1 MNTKYFESKSVNV
14 MKIAL
19 VCPAS
24 LPATQF
30 GGIMFLCV
38 NISKKLSNI
47 GHDLT
52 IFTTNLDFANNT
64 NTFNKKLPKK
74 EKVEN
79 FVIRRTNVWFSIF
92 LFFVNPGM
100 YKQMMKDD
108 FDIIHAVGIRSF
120 QAFIAAIVSKRKKI
134 PLVISDQ
141 GGLTTHPDLKESSLS
156 KRILIGLQRPL
167 IKFIVNQSSSVIV
180 PNEYEKKIFLNF
192 CDESKISIVRNG
204 IDVNEM
210 KIWDSEFAKKF
221 TNNEEFILFL
231 GRFHEVKGIDTLLDA
246 VNLIKKKLSL
256 EKIKVMIMGVDFGY
270 EEKMEKIIRKFDLS
284 DNIYIIKKPRREDVI
299 SAYNTCKF
307 LVLPSKWELSPLTP
321 LEGFACKK
329 TLVSTTAHGIPYT
342 ISHNEN
348 CILVPPSDPQSLS
361 EAILE
366 LIKNPQR
373 CNELGES
380 GFRMVLN
387 EGNLDTMSSK
397 IFSVYEKTIKL
408 NKGNRGKD

>member
-1 MNTKYFESKSVNV
+1 
-14 MKIAL
+14 MKIAF

-38 NISKKLSNI
+38 NISKKLSSI
-47 GHDLT
+47 GHNLT
-52 IFTTNLDFANNT
+52 IYTTNLDFANNT
-64 NTFNKKLPKK
+64 NTFNKKLPKN

-79 FVIRRTNVWFSIF
+79 FIIKRTNVWFSIF

-100 YKQMMKDD
+100 YKQMMKDE

-120 QAFIAAIVSKRKKI
+120 QAFIAAVISKRKKI

-141 GGLTTHPDLKESSLS
+141 GGLTTHPDLKESSFG
-156 KRILIGLQRPL
+156 KKVLIRLQQPL
-167 IKFIVNQSSSVIV
+167 IKLIVNQSSSVIV

-192 CDESKISIVRNG
+192 CDESKISIVKNG
-204 IDVNEM
+204 IDVDEM
-210 KIWDSEFAKKF
+210 RSWDSNFVKKF

-231 GRFHEVKGIDTLLDA
+231 GRFHEVKGIDTLLEA
-246 VNLIKKKLSL
+246 VNLIKKKLAL
-256 EKIKVMIMGVDFGY
+256 EKIKILIMGVDFGY
-270 EEKMEKIIRKFDLS
+270 EERMEKIIRKFDLF
-284 DNIYIIKKPRREDVI
+284 DNICIIKKPTRKDVI

-329 TLVSTTAHGIPYT
+329 TLISTTAHGIPYT

-348 CILVPPSDPQSLS
+348 CILVPPSDPLNLS
-361 EAILE
+361 KAILE
-366 LIKNPQR
+366 LIRNPQK
-373 CNELGES
+373 CKQLGES
-380 GFRMVLN
+380 GFRMVIN
-387 EGNLDTMSSK
+387 EGNLETMSTN

-408 NKGNRGKD
+408 NKGN

>member
-1 MNTKYFESKSVNV
+1 
-14 MKIAL
+14 MKIAF

-38 NISKKLSNI
+38 NISKKLSSI
-47 GHDLT
+47 GHNLT
-52 IFTTNLDFANNT
+52 IYTTNLDFANNT
-64 NTFNKKLPKK
+64 NTFNKKLPKN

-79 FVIRRTNVWFSIF
+79 FIIKRTNVWFSIF

-100 YKQMMKDD
+100 YKQMMKDE

-120 QAFIAAIVSKRKKI
+120 QAFIAAVVSKRKKI

-141 GGLTTHPDLKESSLS
+141 GGLTTHPDLKESSFG
-156 KRILIGLQRPL
+156 KKVLIRLQQPL
-167 IKFIVNQSSSVIV
+167 IKLIVNQSSSVIV

-192 CDESKISIVRNG
+192 CDESKISIVKNG
-204 IDVNEM
+204 IDVDEM
-210 KIWDSEFAKKF
+210 RSWDSNFVKKF

-231 GRFHEVKGIDTLLDA
+231 GRFHEVKGIDTLLEA
-246 VNLIKKKLSL
+246 VNLIKKKLAL
-256 EKIKVMIMGVDFGY
+256 EKIKILIMGVDFGY
-270 EEKMEKIIRKFDLS
+270 EEKMEKIIRKFDLF
-284 DNIYIIKKPRREDVI
+284 DNICIIKKPTRKDVI

-329 TLVSTTAHGIPYT
+329 TLISTTAHGIPYT

-348 CILVPPSDPQSLS
+348 CILVPPSDPLNLS
-361 EAILE
+361 KAILE
-366 LIKNPQR
+366 LIRNPQK
-373 CNELGES
+373 CKQLGES
-380 GFRMVLN
+380 GFRMVIN
-387 EGNLDTMSSK
+387 EGNLETMSTN

-408 NKGNRGKD
+408 NKGN

>member
-1 MNTKYFESKSVNV
+1 
-14 MKIAL
+14 MKIAF

-47 GHDLT
+47 GHNLT
-52 IFTTNLDFANNT
+52 IYTTNLDFANNT
-64 NTFNKKLPKK
+64 NTFNKKLPKN
-74 EKVEN
+74 EKIEN
-79 FVIRRTNVWFSIF
+79 FIIKRTNVWFSIF

-100 YKQMMKDD
+100 YKQMMKDK

-141 GGLTTHPDLKESSLS
+141 GGLTTHPDLKESSFG
-156 KRILIGLQRPL
+156 KKVLIRLQRPL

-192 CDESKISIVRNG
+192 CDESKISIVKNG
-204 IDVNEM
+204 IDVDEM
-210 KIWDSEFAKKF
+210 RSWDSNFGKKF

-246 VNLIKKKLSL
+246 VNLIKKELSL
-256 EKIKVMIMGVDFGY
+256 EKIKILIMGVDFGY
-270 EEKMEKIIRKFDLS
+270 EKKMEKIIRKFDLF
-284 DNIYIIKKPRREDVI
+284 DNICIIKKPTREDVI

-329 TLVSTTAHGIPYT
+329 TLISTTAHGIPYT

-348 CILVPPSDPQSLS
+348 CILVPPSDPLNLS
-361 EAILE
+361 KAILE
-366 LIKNPQR
+366 LIRNPQK
-373 CNELGES
+373 CKQLGES
-380 GFRMVLN
+380 GFRMVSN
-387 EGNLDTMSSK
+387 EGNLETMSTN

-408 NKGNRGKD
+408 NKGN

>member
-1 MNTKYFESKSVNV
+1 
-14 MKIAL
+14 MKIAF

-38 NISKKLSNI
+38 NISKKLSSI
-47 GHDLT
+47 GHNLT
-52 IFTTNLDFANNT
+52 IYTTNLDFANNT
-64 NTFNKKLPKK
+64 NTFNKKLPKN

-79 FVIRRTNVWFSIF
+79 FIIKRTNVWFSIF

-100 YKQMMKDD
+100 YKQMMKDE

-120 QAFIAAIVSKRKKI
+120 QAFIAAVISKRKKI

-141 GGLTTHPDLKESSLS
+141 GGLTTHPDLKESSFG
-156 KRILIGLQRPL
+156 KKVLIRLQQPL
-167 IKFIVNQSSSVIV
+167 IKLIVNQSSSVIV

-192 CDESKISIVRNG
+192 CDESKISIVKNG
-204 IDVNEM
+204 IDVDEM
-210 KIWDSEFAKKF
+210 RSWDSNFVKKF

-231 GRFHEVKGIDTLLDA
+231 GRFHEVKGIDTLLEA

-256 EKIKVMIMGVDFGY
+256 EKIKILIMGVDFGY
-270 EEKMEKIIRKFDLS
+270 EEKMEKIIRKFDLF
-284 DNIYIIKKPRREDVI
+284 DNICIIKKPTRKDVI

-329 TLVSTTAHGIPYT
+329 TLISTTAHGIPYT

-348 CILVPPSDPQSLS
+348 CILVPPSDPLNLS
-361 EAILE
+361 KAILE
-366 LIKNPQR
+366 LIRNPQK
-373 CNELGES
+373 CKQLGES
-380 GFRMVLN
+380 GFRMVIN
-387 EGNLDTMSSK
+387 EGNLETMSTN

-408 NKGNRGKD
+408 NKGN

>member
-1 MNTKYFESKSVNV
+1 
-14 MKIAL
+14 MKIAF

-47 GHDLT
+47 GHNLT
-52 IFTTNLDFANNT
+52 IYTTNLDFANNT
-64 NTFNKKLPKK
+64 NTFNKKLPKN
-74 EKVEN
+74 EKIEN
-79 FVIRRTNVWFSIF
+79 FIIKRTNVWFSIF

-100 YKQMMKDD
+100 YKQMMKDK

-141 GGLTTHPDLKESSLS
+141 GGLTTHPDLKESSFG
-156 KRILIGLQRPL
+156 KKVLIRLQRPL

-192 CDESKISIVRNG
+192 CDESKISIVKNG
-204 IDVNEM
+204 IDVDEM
-210 KIWDSEFAKKF
+210 RSWDSNFGKKF

-246 VNLIKKKLSL
+246 VNLIKKELSL
-256 EKIKVMIMGVDFGY
+256 EKIKILIMGVDFGY
-270 EEKMEKIIRKFDLS
+270 EKKMEKIIRKFDLF
-284 DNIYIIKKPRREDVI
+284 DNICIIKKPTREDVI

-329 TLVSTTAHGIPYT
+329 TLISTTAHGIPYT
-342 ISHNEN
+342 VSHNEN
-348 CILVPPSDPQSLS
+348 CILVPPSDPLNLS
-361 EAILE
+361 KAILE
-366 LIKNPQR
+366 LIRNPQK
-373 CNELGES
+373 CKQLGES
-380 GFRMVLN
+380 GFRMVSN
-387 EGNLDTMSSK
+387 EGNLETMSTN

-408 NKGNRGKD
+408 NKGN

>member
-1 MNTKYFESKSVNV
+1 
-14 MKIAL
+14 MKIAF

-47 GHDLT
+47 GHNLT
-52 IFTTNLDFANNT
+52 IYTTNLDFANNT
-64 NTFNKKLPKK
+64 NTFNKKLPKN
-74 EKVEN
+74 EKIEN
-79 FVIRRTNVWFSIF
+79 FIIKRTNVWFSIF

-100 YKQMMKDD
+100 YKQMMKDK

-141 GGLTTHPDLKESSLS
+141 GGLTTHPDLKESSFG
-156 KRILIGLQRPL
+156 KKVLIRLQRPL
-167 IKFIVNQSSSVIV
+167 IKFIVNQSSSVVV

-192 CDESKISIVRNG
+192 CDESKISIVKNG
-204 IDVNEM
+204 IDVDEM
-210 KIWDSEFAKKF
+210 RSWDSNFGKKF

-246 VNLIKKKLSL
+246 VNLIKKELSL
-256 EKIKVMIMGVDFGY
+256 EKIKILIMGVDFGY
-270 EEKMEKIIRKFDLS
+270 EKKMEKIIRKFDLF
-284 DNIYIIKKPRREDVI
+284 DNICIIKKPTREDVI

-329 TLVSTTAHGIPYT
+329 TLISTTAHGIPYT

-348 CILVPPSDPQSLS
+348 CILVPPSDPLNLS
-361 EAILE
+361 KAILE
-366 LIKNPQR
+366 LIRNPQK
-373 CNELGES
+373 CKQLGES
-380 GFRMVLN
+380 GFRMVSN
-387 EGNLDTMSSK
+387 EGNLETMSTN

-408 NKGNRGKD
+408 NKGN

>member
-1 MNTKYFESKSVNV
+1 
-14 MKIAL
+14 MKIAF

-38 NISKKLSNI
+38 NISKKLSSI
-47 GHDLT
+47 GHNLT
-52 IFTTNLDFANNT
+52 IYTTNLDFANNT
-64 NTFNKKLPKK
+64 NTFNKKLPKN

-79 FVIRRTNVWFSIF
+79 FIIKRTNVWFSIF

-100 YKQMMKDD
+100 YKQMMKDE

-120 QAFIAAIVSKRKKI
+120 QAFIAAVVSKRKKI

-141 GGLTTHPDLKESSLS
+141 GGLTTHPDLKESSFG
-156 KRILIGLQRPL
+156 KKVLIRLQQPL
-167 IKFIVNQSSSVIV
+167 IKLIVNQSSSVIV

-192 CDESKISIVRNG
+192 CDESKISIVKNG
-204 IDVNEM
+204 IDVDEM
-210 KIWDSEFAKKF
+210 RSWDSNFVKKF

-231 GRFHEVKGIDTLLDA
+231 GRFHEVKGIDTLLEA
-246 VNLIKKKLSL
+246 VNLIKKKLAL
-256 EKIKVMIMGVDFGY
+256 EKIKILIMGVDFGY
-270 EEKMEKIIRKFDLS
+270 EERMEKIIRKFDLF
-284 DNIYIIKKPRREDVI
+284 DNICIIKKPTREDVI

-329 TLVSTTAHGIPYT
+329 TLISTTAHGIPYT

-348 CILVPPSDPQSLS
+348 CILVPPSDPLNLS
-361 EAILE
+361 KAILE
-366 LIKNPQR
+366 LIRNPQK
-373 CNELGES
+373 CKQLGES
-380 GFRMVLN
+380 GFRMVIN
-387 EGNLDTMSSK
+387 EGNLETMSTN

-408 NKGNRGKD
+408 NKGN